1 MSAFPLVRFVLCRVG
16 PNTIDPENRDDD
28 QKQKVAEISRLTQSA
43 HCHLWVIIKPLKW
56 YRNASIFRWRR
67 TFSAFFSLGQACT
80 VSLQTVGESGETPQ
94 PPRARTHSTEPC
106 LPLVSPPS
114 AFFSLP
120 SCSRSSRARAPLET
134 TTTTTTTTTTA
145 TTAKRNS
152 WLGLAPRT
160 APPTR
165 ARRCAPT
172 ERRLSLPPAS
182 GNIARF
188 RLPRPNAAHR
198 VLPALVTRPPPG
210 RLRRQRI
217 PRHDSNRPSSKQT
230 LPNAAPLRRRRA
242 RGQRRLLHVQ
252 SD

>member
-1 MSAFPLVRFVLCRVG
+1 MSASACPLRFCGSGRARTQSTRKRH
-16 PNTIDPENRDDD
+16 PPKT
-28 QKQKVAEISRLTQSA
+28 KSRRNIPPQSA
-43 HCHLWVIIKPLKW
+43 HCHLWVIKPL
-56 YRNASIFRWRR
+56 RR
-67 TFSAFFSLGQACT
+67 YFGGGALSARCSDWTSLHRF
-80 VSLQTVGESGETPQ
+80 LQTVGESGESPQ

-120 SCSRSSRARAPLET
+120 SCSRSSRARAHLKT
-134 TTTTTTTTTTA
+134 TTT

-152 WLGLAPRT
+152 WIGLAPRT

-242 RGQRRLLHVQ
+242 RGERRLLHVQ

>member
-1 MSAFPLVRFVLCRVG
+1 MGRSD
-16 PNTIDPENRDDD
+16 TIDSENRGRPP
-28 QKQKVAEISRLTQSA
+28 KTKSRRNIPPQSA
-43 HCHLWVIIKPLKW
+43 HCHLWVIKPLKW
-56 YRNASIFRWRR
+56 YRAVCVDISVAAHFQRVVLI
-67 TFSAFFSLGQACT
+67 GQACT
-80 VSLQTVGESGETPQ
+80 VSLQTVGESGGSAQ

-106 LPLVSPPS
+106 LPLVSPSS

-120 SCSRSSRARAPLET
+120 SCSRSSRARAHLK
-134 TTTTTTTTTTA
+134 TTTTTTTTTA
-145 TTAKRNS
+145 KRNS
-152 WLGLAPRT
+152 WIGLAPRT

-172 ERRLSLPPAS
+172 ERHLSLPPAS

-242 RGQRRLLHVQ
+242 RGERRLLHVQ